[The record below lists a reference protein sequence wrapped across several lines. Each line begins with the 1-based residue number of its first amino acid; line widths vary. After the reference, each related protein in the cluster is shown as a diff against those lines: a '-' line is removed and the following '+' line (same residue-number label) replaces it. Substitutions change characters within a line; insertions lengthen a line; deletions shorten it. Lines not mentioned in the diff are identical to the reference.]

1 MQKIR
6 NLRVYAIGVLTLTL
20 LATVLRTL
28 ALTLSLDRSNG
39 YFRAGTGLPIVLS
52 ILLTVGI
59 GVILLF
65 PALLRDRVPTRNV
78 TSRPMAHASSILC
91 AVFFFIAFIST
102 CTAKR
107 TVALPTLLW
116 LVGILTLLAA
126 TVYFLAKT
134 PLCPLGVTG
143 TAVFGSLTLIATA
156 CLITV
161 TYFDVATPMN
171 APAKTHLHLAL
182 LAAMLCLLYELR
194 DTVGVPLPRMRVAFT
209 ALAFFLGSTV
219 GISDIILA
227 LAGYSKGFIYL
238 SHDLLLLGLA
248 LYAAARGAA
257 DLKALSQT
265 ERNKTQR

>member
-6 NLRVYAIGVLTLTL
+6 NLRVYYIGVLTLTL
-20 LATVLRTL
+20 LATLLRTL
-28 ALTLSLDRSNG
+28 ALTLSLDRDIG
-39 YFRAGTGLPIVLS
+39 YFRAGTGLPVALN
-52 ILLTVGI
+52 ILLAVGI
-59 GVILLF
+59 GAVLLF
-65 PALLRDRVPTRNV
+65 PLLLRDRVPTVN
-78 TSRPMAHASSILC
+78 TPSSPMAHASSILC
-91 AVFFFIAFIST
+91 AALFFIAFIST

-107 TVALPTLLW
+107 SVSLPSLLW

-134 PLCPLGVTG
+134 PLCPLGMTG
-143 TAVFGSLTLIATA
+143 KAVFGSLTLIALA

-171 APAKTHLHLAL
+171 TPTKTHLHLAL

-194 DTVGVPLPRMRVAFT
+194 DTVGAPLPRMRVAFT

-219 GISDIILA
+219 GVSDLIAA

-238 SHDLLLLGLA
+238 SHDLLLLALA
-248 LYAAARGAA
+248 LYAAVRGAA
-257 DLKALSQT
+257 DLNALFQT
-265 ERNKTQR
+265 ERNETQR